1 MYGPGYYVLLG
12 IIGVLFVFSA
22 GLIAM
27 LMLNSRRNKAAA
39 EVAKKQPKEATLAD
53 EIQKQFAEDDQRRE
67 RIIYNKSGITKT
79 VMKETRSAFTFAD
92 DDDESSISLESGSAD
107 NDKELPFR

>member
-1 MYGPGYYVLLG
+1 MYSLGYYVLLG
-12 IIGVLFVFSA
+12 IIGVLFIFTA

-27 LMLNSRRNKAAA
+27 LVLNGRRNKAAA
-39 EVAKKQPKEATLAD
+39 TVAKAQPKEATLAE
-53 EIQKQFAEDDQRRE
+53 EIQKQFAEEDERRE

-92 DDDESSISLESGSAD
+92 GDDEDSISLESRSAD
-107 NDKELPFR
+107 NDKELPFS